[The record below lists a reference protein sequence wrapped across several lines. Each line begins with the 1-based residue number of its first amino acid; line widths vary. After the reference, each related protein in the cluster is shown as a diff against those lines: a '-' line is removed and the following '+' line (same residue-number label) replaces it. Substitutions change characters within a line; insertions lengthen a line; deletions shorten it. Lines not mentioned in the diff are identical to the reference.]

1 MQGIFKLKYL
11 GKFEQRLMFMDSVM
25 DMKIEA
31 SPISALILR
40 AIFHAGCHSL
50 PCMSDSV
57 FT

>member
-1 MQGIFKLKYL
+1 MQGIFILKYL
-11 GKFEQRLMFMDSVM
+11 GKFEQRLMFMSVM